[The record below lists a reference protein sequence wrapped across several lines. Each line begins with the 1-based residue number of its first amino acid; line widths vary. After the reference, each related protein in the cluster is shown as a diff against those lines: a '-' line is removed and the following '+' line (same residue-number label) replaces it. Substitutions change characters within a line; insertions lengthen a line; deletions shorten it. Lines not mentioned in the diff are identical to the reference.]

1 MIIVG
6 RNDLLKLGV
15 EFLRCLE
22 FLRPAI
28 EIHKTH
34 SVIDIFGLLVNESA
48 YLVALK
54 NSAGI
59 LEIVEYPK
67 YKSCRIWLAGGE
79 MDELLKVYPKIQLW
93 AKCKGCKKIEILGRK
108 GWEKVFKDHKKE
120 AVLLTKEL

>member
-1 MIIVG
+1 MTIVG
-6 RNDLLKLGV
+6 REDLLKLGV

-28 EIHKTH
+28 EIHNTH

-59 LEIVEYPK
+59 LEFVEYPK
-67 YKSCRIWLAGGE
+67 YKSCRIWLAGGK
-79 MDELLKVYPKIQLW
+79 MDELINIYPDIQKW
-93 AKCKGCKKIEILGRK
+93 SKSKGCKKIEIIGRK
-108 GWEKVFKDHKKE
+108 GWEKVFLDHKKE

>member
-1 MIIVG
+1 MIVSKK
-6 RNDLLKLGV
+6 DPLKLGV
-15 EFLRCLE
+15 EYLRCVE

-28 EIHKTH
+28 DIHKTH
-34 SVIDIFGLLVNESA
+34 SLLDIFGMLVSGHA
-48 YLVALK
+48 FLVALK

-79 MDELLKVYPKIQLW
+79 MDELLKVYPKIQEW
-93 AKCKGCKKIEILGRK
+93 AKYKKCKKIEIIGRK

-120 AVLLTKEL
+120 AVVLTKEL

>member
-1 MIIVG
+1 MTIVG
-6 RNDLLKLGV
+6 REDLLKLGV

-79 MDELLKVYPKIQLW
+79 MDELLGVYPKIQLW
-93 AKCKGCKKIEILGRK
+93 AKRKGCKKIEILGRK
-108 GWEKVFKDHKKE
+108 GWEKVFQDHRKE
-120 AVLLTKEL
+120 SVLLTKEL